1 MTREEI
7 ALQLTLKSIEK
18 IHTEFY
24 RDSLYEDTIK
34 FSNQVIGFYNNVY
47 ENLKI
52 DATNINGI
60 KSY

>member
-24 RDSLYEDTIK
+24 RGSLYEDTIK
-34 FSNQVIGFYNNVY
+34 FSNQVAGFYNNVY

-52 DATNINGI
+52 DTTDISGI